1 MATFTVTMLAQRI
14 HPVTD
19 CAHSLGGRGMRSTSA
34 TACLV
39 VTLVGLLATTGA
51 ALGHPVSAPAGT
63 TAGPCAYTATPDD
76 PSPRPVSLP
85 PDPTPTPDKG
95 IVRVLL
101 ATNRGPLPLS
111 LDRAKAPCAVQSFLY
126 LTRSRFYDFSP
137 CHRLTRYPTLQVLQ
151 CGDPTGTG
159 ERGPGYRYKDELP
172 TDLRTGPGT
181 GSARIYARGT
191 VAMAN
196 AGPDTNGSQ
205 FFLVIAD
212 SELRPEYSVLGTVD
226 RTGLNTLDRV
236 AAGGITPTAEDP
248 APLDGSPARRTSIL
262 VARSLGDW

>member
-1 MATFTVTMLAQRI
+1 
-14 HPVTD
+14 
-19 CAHSLGGRGMRSTSA
+19 MRTTSA
-34 TACLV
+34 AACAA
-39 VTLVGLLATTGA
+39 VTLVGLLATSGT
-51 ALGHPVSAPAGT
+51 ALAHPVSAPTGT
-63 TAGPCAYTATPDD
+63 TAGPCGYTATLDD

-85 PDPTPTPDKG
+85 PDPTPTPNTG

-101 ATNRGPLPLS
+101 ATNQGPLPLT
-111 LDRAKAPCAVQSFLY
+111 LDRAKAPCAVQSFLH
-126 LTRSRFYDFSP
+126 LTRNRFYDFSP

-172 TDLRTGPGT
+172 TDLP
-181 GSARIYARGT
+181 APPDKPNLRIYPRGT

-212 SELRPEYSVLGTVD
+212 SRLLPAYSVLGTVD
-226 RTGLNTLDRV
+226 RTGLKTLDRV
-236 AAGGITPTAEDP
+236 AAGGITPTADDP
-248 APLDGSPARRTSIL
+248 APLDGAPLRKTTIL
-262 VARSLGDW
+262 VARSLGW